1 MKKFQEK
8 ILTPL
13 IMFGIILAV
22 LIYLYHE
29 ANINYAMVS
38 SSSQADIKYM
48 QYTIKNTDEFG
59 WFFENSRTDGGAGE
73 LYEHSMGDFVQ
84 YLLVLIISIFTD
96 NFDLIYNIVYFL
108 TYFIC
113 AGAMY
118 GVARALKLSRPV
130 SAMMGLLFT
139 FLPWHQLRMHH
150 LMSSTFY
157 AAVPVAILVSIW
169 IAEGEIESGKKWRFG
184 KLELDSKYALICF
197 LTLLSSL
204 TDVIWSAFNCYVLA
218 IAIVI
223 AALRNKNIKSVLKN
237 ITVLVIEFVGTLM
250 MYLPA
255 FIHYCQDGINS
266 GATAFNRNPTQAEIY
281 GMKILC
287 LFLPRSNHNIQ
298 VLADINE
305 SYRNHMTGNETAY
318 ISLGL
323 IGCLGFVLLVLSLFS
338 GKKEKRNEILS
349 LLNIGVVLIAT
360 VAGVGAIVGYVIPQI
375 RTYNRMSVYV
385 AAFSIIYLGNLL
397 DKRWTVIEGK
407 ARKVFVTCCICGLL
421 VALYDCTVVYEE
433 SDQSEIIAE
442 TDSTREFVENIENVM
457 PEGCKIYQIPY
468 APLPEAGYYD
478 MLDGY
483 LYSDSLIW
491 SFGSRNGTDQD
502 LWQKELQELSV
513 EQLCEQIVTEG
524 YTGLYV
530 DLSYLRTSKYDSNGT
545 FIQDMNLILQ
555 EKPIYS
561 ADQNLCFYDLRTWA
575 ENYLDGKSQEDL
587 DCNRIPTREYT
598 SGFSDEYAD
607 EDGKTFRWCDGRGVI
622 TIHNRSSVERTVEV
636 SFYADSYADED
647 NLLTIQANGETEEYT
662 ISGNHTENAENL
674 ISFSVNLAP
683 GENELNFESSLEPIG
698 KPKGIVE
705 ATFYVK
711 DFRIIAE

>member
-1 MKKFQEK
+1 MKIKQAK
-8 ILTPL
+8 IFAPL
-13 IMFGIILAV
+13 VMFGVILAV
-22 LIYLYHE
+22 LIYLYHD

-38 SSSQADIKYM
+38 SSNQADVKYLE
-48 QYTIKNTDEFG
+48 YTIKNTDEFG

-84 YLLVLIISIFTD
+84 YSLVLIISIFTD
-96 NFDLIYNIVYFL
+96 NFDLIYNIFYFL
-108 TYFIC
+108 TYFVC
-113 AGAMY
+113 AGVMY

-169 IAEGEIESGKKWRFG
+169 IAEGEIESGKKWRLG
-184 KLELDSKYALICF
+184 KIELDSKYALICF
-197 LTLLSSL
+197 LTLLSSI

-218 IAIVI
+218 IAIII
-223 AALRNKNIKSVLKN
+223 AAFRNKNIKSIIKN
-237 ITVLVIEFVGTLM
+237 IFVLVIEFVGTLM

-255 FIHYCQDGINS
+255 FIHYWQVGANS
-266 GATAFNRNPTQAEIY
+266 GAAAFNRNPREAEVY
-281 GMKILC
+281 GMKIFC

-298 VLADINE
+298 AFADMNE
-305 SYRNHMTGNETAY
+305 IYQNHLGVNENAY
-318 ISLGL
+318 TSLGL
-323 IGCLGFVLLVLSLFS
+323 IVCVAFVLLTVSLFFN
-338 GKKEKRNEILS
+338 KKEKRNETLS
-349 LLNIGVVLIAT
+349 LLNIGVILIAT
-360 VAGVGAIVGYVIPQI
+360 VGGVGAIVAYMIPQI
-375 RTYNRMSVYV
+375 RTYNRMSIYI
-385 AAFSIIYLGNLL
+385 AGFSIIYLGTLL
-397 DKRWTVIEGK
+397 DKKWTAIEGR
-407 ARKVFVTCCICGLL
+407 ARKIFMTCCICGLL
-421 VALYDCTVVYEE
+421 AALYDCTVVYEQ

-442 TDSTREFVENIENVM
+442 TDSTRAFVEDIEDVM
-457 PEGCKIYQIPY
+457 PEGSKIYQIPY

-483 LYSDSLIW
+483 LYSDNLIW
-491 SFGSRNGTDQD
+491 SFGSRNGTDHD

-545 FIQDMNLILQ
+545 FIQDMNLVLQ
-555 EKPIYS
+555 DKPVYS

-575 ENYLDGKSQEDL
+575 ESYLDGKSQEDL

-598 SGFSDEYAD
+598 SGFSDEYTD
-607 EDGKTFRWCDGRGVI
+607 GDGKPFRWCDGSGVI
-622 TIHNRSSVERTVEV
+622 TIHNRSSVERIVEV

-662 ISGNHTENAENL
+662 ISGDHAENAESL

-683 GENELNFESSLEPIG
+683 GENELIFESSLEPIG
-698 KPKGIVE
+698 KPKGIIE
-705 ATFYVK
+705 ATFYIK